1 MKRGKTGLFVGGTHF
16 SNFIWF
22 LIFYDLN
29 GLHFR
34 GDVHF
39 RHFSFLV

>member
-1 MKRGKTGLFVGGTHF
+1 MDEERDEKREAWSVCKGTHF

-34 GDVHF
+34 GDIHF
-39 RHFSFLV
+39 